1 MRTLGNIIWFVCGG
15 LWSGVIWYAAGLLA
29 ALSIVGLP
37 WARACFLLGRFTLW
51 PFGRELVDRRALTGR
66 GDLGTGW
73 MGFLGNVIWFL
84 CVGWTVAV
92 AHLAG
97 ALASAVTIIGLP
109 FALQHLKLAL
119 ASLAPIGKE
128 VVVLR

>member
-1 MRTLGNIIWFVCGG
+1 MRTIGNIIWFVCGG
-15 LWSGVIWYAAGLLA
+15 LWSGLLWYAAGVLA

-51 PFGRELVDRRALTGR
+51 PFGRELVDRRVLTGH
-66 GDLGTGW
+66 GDLGTGCV
-73 MGFLGNVIWFL
+73 GFLGNAIWFL
-84 CVGWTVAV
+84 CVGWALVV

-97 ALASAVTIIGLP
+97 ALVSAVTIIGLP
-109 FALQHLKLAL
+109 FALQHIKLAL

-128 VVVLR
+128 VIVLH

>member
-128 VVVLR
+128 VVVLN

>member
-1 MRTLGNIIWFVCGG
+1 MRTIGNIIWFVCGG
-15 LWSGVIWYAAGLLA
+15 LWSGMIWYVAGLLA

-51 PFGRELVDRRALTGR
+51 PFGREVVDRRMVTGR
-66 GDLGTGW
+66 SDLGTGW
-73 MGFLGNVIWFL
+73 IGFLGNAIWFL

-128 VVVLR
+128 VIVLH

>member
-1 MRTLGNIIWFVCGG
+1 MRTIGNIIWFVCGG
-15 LWSGVIWYAAGLLA
+15 LWSGLLWYAAGLLA

-51 PFGRELVDRRALTGR
+51 PFGRELVDRRELTGR

-73 MGFLGNVIWFL
+73 VGFLGNAIWFL
-84 CVGWTVAV
+84 CVGWTLAV

-109 FALQHLKLAL
+109 FALQHIKLAL

-128 VVVLR
+128 VIVLR

>member
-1 MRTLGNIIWFVCGG
+1 MRTLGNVIWLVCGG
-15 LWSGVIWYAAGLLA
+15 LWSGLLWYVAGAVA

-51 PFGRELVDRRALTGR
+51 PFGRELVDRRVVTGKD
-66 GDLGTGW
+66 DLGTGW
-73 MGFLGNVIWFL
+73 LGMLGNILWFL
-84 CVGWTVAV
+84 CVGWTLAV

-97 ALASAVTIIGLP
+97 ALASAVTLVGLP
-109 FALQHLKLAL
+109 FALQHIKLAL

-128 VVVLR
+128 VLVLR

>member
-15 LWSGVIWYAAGLLA
+15 LWSGLLWYVVGVLV

-37 WARACFLLGRFTLW
+37 WARACFLLGGFTLW
-51 PFGRELVDRRALTGR
+51 PFGRELVDRRQVTGR
-66 GDLGTGW
+66 SDLGTGTF
-73 MGFLGNVIWFL
+73 GLLGNVVWFVV
-84 CVGWTVAV
+84 VGWSLAL

-97 ALASAVTIIGLP
+97 ALASAVTIIGIP
-109 FALQHLKLAL
+109 FAVQHLKLAV

>member
-119 ASLAPIGKE
+119 ASLAPSARKSSS
-128 VVVLR
+128 

>member
-1 MRTLGNIIWFVCGG
+1 MRTIGNIIWFVCGG
-15 LWSGVIWYAAGLLA
+15 LWSGLLWYVAGLLA

-51 PFGRELVDRRALTGR
+51 PFGRELVDRRIVTGR
-66 GDLGTGW
+66 SDVGTGW
-73 MGFLGNVIWFL
+73 IGFLGNAIWFL
-84 CVGWTVAV
+84 CVGWTLAV

-109 FALQHLKLAL
+109 FALQHLKLAI

-128 VVVLR
+128 VIVLH

>member
-1 MRTLGNIIWFVCGG
+1 MRTIGNIIWFVCGG
-15 LWSGVIWYAAGLLA
+15 LWSGIMWYLAGLLA

-37 WARACFLLGRFTLW
+37 WARACFLLGRFTLR
-51 PFGRELVDRRALTGR
+51 PFGRELVDRRMVTGR
-66 GDLGTGW
+66 SDLGTGW
-73 MGFLGNVIWFL
+73 VGFLGNAIWFL

-109 FALQHLKLAL
+109 FALQHLKLAI

-128 VVVLR
+128 VIVLH

>member
-1 MRTLGNIIWFVCGG
+1 MRAIGNIIWFVCGG
-15 LWSGVIWYAAGLLA
+15 LWSGLLWYAAGLLA

-51 PFGRELVDRRALTGR
+51 PFGRELVDRRFVTGR

-73 MGFLGNVIWFL
+73 VGFLGNAIWFL
-84 CVGWTVAV
+84 CVGWSLAV

-97 ALASAVTIIGLP
+97 ALACAVTIIGLP

>member
-15 LWSGVIWYAAGLLA
+15 LWSGVVWYAAGLLA

-73 MGFLGNVIWFL
+73 IGFLGNVIWFL

-128 VVVLR
+128 VVVLN

>member
-1 MRTLGNIIWFVCGG
+1 MKTLGNIIWFVCGG
-15 LWSGVIWYAAGLLA
+15 VWSGLLWYLAGMVC

-37 WARACFLLGRFTLW
+37 WARACFLLGKFTLW

-66 GDLGTGW
+66 SDIGTGPL
-73 MGFLGNVIWFL
+73 GLLGNVLWF
-84 CVGWTVAV
+84 VVIGWTLAV

-97 ALASAVTIIGLP
+97 AMACAITIIGIP
-109 FALQHLKLAL
+109 FALQHLKLAV

-128 VVVLR
+128 VIELP

>member
-37 WARACFLLGRFTLW
+37 WARACFLLGSFTLW
-51 PFGRELVDRRALTGR
+51 PFGRELVDRQALTGR

-73 MGFLGNVIWFL
+73 MEFLGNIIWFL

-92 AHLAG
+92 AHLVA

-119 ASLAPIGKE
+119 AALAPIGKE
-128 VVVLR
+128 VVVLH